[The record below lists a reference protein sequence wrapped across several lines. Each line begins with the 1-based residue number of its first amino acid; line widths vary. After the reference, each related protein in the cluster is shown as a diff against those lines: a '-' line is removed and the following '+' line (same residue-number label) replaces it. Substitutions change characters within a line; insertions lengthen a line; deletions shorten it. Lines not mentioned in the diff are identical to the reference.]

1 VFFGRLWLPP
11 CHKKAASLSILPVV
25 ARSVDFRIN
34 LGKPRRAN
42 SILFTDH
49 ICFVRCGETTGFFK
63 RIGKTKTDFKGQ
75 GGVSATW
82 NRCKGQLHER
92 EQLLAMIVQ

>member
-1 VFFGRLWLPP
+1 
-11 CHKKAASLSILPVV
+11 
-25 ARSVDFRIN
+25 
-34 LGKPRRAN
+34 
-42 SILFTDH
+42 
-49 ICFVRCGETTGFFK
+49 VRCGETTGFFK